1 MPHRSHPLHLS
12 KLARRRRLRRWL
24 KPLPRRANV
33 DRYPVV
39 RWFAD
44 AARARPWLWSFRRR
58 EVLVSLYAGSVL
70 ALLPTYGVQLLLGL
84 ALAVW
89 LRGNLTVMAAL
100 QLVVNPLTIVP
111 IYAGTWWVGHALF
124 ASTGTD
130 AAVAARLGDAGAHA
144 AALVAGGVVVG
155 LAFAVVLDVAWRIG
169 AWEARR
175 FRARWHVMR
184 EASRA
189 GRGRSSTRINADERG

>member
-39 RWFAD
+39 RWFAA

-111 IYAGTWWVGHALF
+111 IYAGTYFLGRAVMDVTGIGLAGSEAATHVGAL
-124 ASTGTD
+124 
-130 AAVAARLGDAGAHA
+130 
-144 AALVAGGVVVG
+144 ALGGVLAG
-155 LAFAVVLDVAWRIG
+155 LAFAVLLDVAWRVG

-175 FRARWHVMR
+175 FRARWRAMR
-184 EASRA
+184 DSHR
-189 GRGRSSTRINADERG
+189 RD